1 MKIDFLNI
9 RAIILLHLTFQRFI
23 IKGEKE
29 EGMRHGKRQASFY
42 DPLRSL
48 VCHLAGFRQL
58 DL

>member
-9 RAIILLHLTFQRFI
+9 RAIILFHLTFQRFI

-29 EGMRHGKRQASFY
+29 EGMRHENDRHRFN